1 MSSLL
6 PNNDPGVNVVVS
18 KEEYNL
24 FHNIDRQLFYRF
36 TAGLGRDPSQTTH
49 VMAFII
55 WLEKFT
61 RDFRMVAYLL
71 QWPNSLL
78 ADLADE
84 AVLVL
89 NCIESPQFPYHHVGS
104 NNYEGLLPLIQ
115 KITRSSVN
123 LMYFH
128 QKRIDIIPG
137 ITRILND
144 VCTRAFNDIV
154 LQVNYQRAMKDQH
167 SFNAVPAAI
176 PQFYGQTPQPQPRSS
191 FVQPMFYYTP
201 VVHEGVALVPQ
212 QPMMVPQQQW
222 HEGSSSG
229 ASWVPPGA
237 GVGGSGSVLGPYQV
251 INKDDFNQ
259 EFQEILAS
267 LKISD
272 DVERKEVLA
281 PDDRTVFM
289 TFSKGY
295 PISENEVK
303 EFFSRRYGDV
313 IESIFMQEVPE
324 HEQPLYARLVVRP
337 GAINMID
344 GLLDGT
350 SRMKFV
356 INGKHVWARRYLR
369 KGNKSPQ
376 TSSYDSPFGAGPS
389 H

>member
-36 TAGLGRDPSQTTH
+36 VVGLGHDSSQTTH
-49 VMAFII
+49 VLAFII

-61 RDFRMVAYLL
+61 RDFRMVTNLL

-84 AVLVL
+84 AILVL

-104 NNYEGLLPLIQ
+104 NNNDWFLPLIQ

-167 SFNAVPAAI
+167 SFNSVPAAI
-176 PQFYGQTPQPQPRSS
+176 PQFYGQTPPQPRSS
-191 FVQPMFYYTP
+191 FVQPMFYYAP

-212 QPMMVPQQQW
+212 QPMMVAQPQW
-222 HEGSSSG
+222 HEGSSS
-229 ASWVPPGA
+229 ASWVPSGA
-237 GVGGSGSVLGPYQV
+237 GVGGNGSVLGPYQV

-272 DVERKEVLA
+272 DIERKEMLA

-295 PISENEVK
+295 PISENEVR
-303 EFFSRRYGDV
+303 EFFSRFFLLYH
-313 IESIFMQEVPE
+313 IFYTVF
-324 HEQPLYARLVVRP
+324 
-337 GAINMID
+337 I
-344 GLLDGT
+344 
-350 SRMKFV
+350 
-356 INGKHVWARRYLR
+356 
-369 KGNKSPQ
+369 
-376 TSSYDSPFGAGPS
+376 
-389 H
+389 